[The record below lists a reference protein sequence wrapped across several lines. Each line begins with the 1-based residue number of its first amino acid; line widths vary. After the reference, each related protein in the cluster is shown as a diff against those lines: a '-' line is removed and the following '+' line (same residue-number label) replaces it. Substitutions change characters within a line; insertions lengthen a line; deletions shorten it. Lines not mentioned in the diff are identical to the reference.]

1 MAQTI
6 KMPKLGFDMAEGT
19 LVRWVK
25 DEGAAIQKGDVV
37 AEIETDKATLEVD
50 SAFSGVM
57 ARQLVEA
64 GSVVPVG
71 TPIAI
76 IAEAGEKIEAPAQP
90 EAKPSEPVKEEPNA
104 EPKAEPAQAMQAAPA
119 PVIEMTSPPVESGRI
134 SASPLAKRMAEEK
147 GVPLAAIK
155 GSGPGGRI
163 VKRDLEN
170 AQAPAVQQAGAQG
183 KAVLPAYSP
192 AAAVVVPGED
202 VVVPLSRLRGA
213 IGRRMVES
221 KQAVPHFYV
230 TRSFDVTQMLEMR
243 KEINAALPEGEK
255 ISVNDFI
262 VKAAALALR
271 QFPNINASLG
281 TGSIIQHAH
290 VNVGV
295 AVSVEGGLL
304 TVVVRDADVK
314 PLRQLSREGA
324 EMVSRARSGKV
335 KPEDIEGSTFS
346 ISNLGM
352 YEVDE
357 FIAIINPPEVAI
369 LAVGAAKLQP
379 VVKEGRV
386 ETGMLMSVTL
396 SADHRVTDGVEAAQ
410 FMQALGALIENPW
423 RLVL

>member
-6 KMPKLGFDMAEGT
+6 TMPKLGFDMAEGT

-25 DEGAAIQKGDVV
+25 NEGDAIQKGDIV

-50 SAFSGVM
+50 SAFSGIV
-57 ARQLVEA
+57 ARHLVEA

-76 IAEAGEKIEAPAQP
+76 IAEAGEKIDAPAHI
-90 EAKPSEPVKEEPNA
+90 EAKPSEPVKEVA
-104 EPKAEPAQAMQAAPA
+104 KAEPVQALQAAPV
-119 PVIEMTSPPVESGRI
+119 PVVEMSSVPVEGGRI
-134 SASPLAKRMAEEK
+134 SVSPLAKRMAAEK
-147 GVPLAAIK
+147 GLPLSAIK

-170 AQAPAVQQAGAQG
+170 TQAPTSQQATAQG
-183 KAVLPAYSP
+183 KAVVPAYSP

-230 TRSFDVTQMLEMR
+230 TRSFDVGQMLEMR
-243 KEINAALPEGEK
+243 KQINTALPEGEK

-304 TVVVRDADVK
+304 TVVLRDADVK

-324 EMVSRARSGKV
+324 EMVSRARTGKV

-352 YEVDE
+352 YDVDE

-369 LAVGAAKLQP
+369 LSVSAAKLQP